1 MSSSMALE
9 SEYCA
14 HNYHPLP
21 VMLTRGERV
30 FDCGDVREMDKLRP
44 GS

>member
-21 VMLTRGERV
+21 DLLTRGEHV
-30 FDCGDVREMDKLRP
+30 FICGDLREMDKLRL